1 MDSKTIVILGAR
13 IGGIVAARRSSKEGG
28 VCGVI
33 RPRFPCKRAAVQL
46 HLNVAGKTS

>member
-1 MDSKTIVILGAR
+1 MYSKTIVILGAG
-13 IGGIVAARRSSKEGG
+13 IGGIVTARRSSKEGG

-33 RPRFPCKRAAVQL
+33 RPRFLGKRVAVWL